1 MSAPEAQTIFSAESI
16 AALAAS
22 HPCYSE
28 EAGLRYGRMH
38 LPVAPRCNLGCTYCE
53 RAVGRRAA
61 ALGGPGTAKR
71 VISPREAAELV
82 AAVAARGWLR
92 VAGIAGP
99 GEPLANSETFETLDL
114 IGTSHP
120 EIMLCLSTN
129 GLLLADSLPRL
140 LRSGLR
146 SLTVTINTA
155 DPETAS
161 ELYAWADLDGARV
174 AGPEV
179 AGEILARQ
187 WRGLAAASEAG
198 LLIKVNSVLVPGIN
212 DVSLVE
218 VARRAA
224 ELGAHRHNIMPL
236 IPRGRMRA
244 RRAPSRIELQA
255 IQQECERWI
264 PQFRGCTQCPADV
277 IRPPLL
283 GTGGC
288 QTCAPQSCTSAP
300 SATRA
305 ATTA

>member
-1 MSAPEAQTIFSAESI
+1 MDAI
-16 AALAAS
+16 
-22 HPCYSE
+22 
-28 EAGLRYGRMH
+28 
-38 LPVAPRCNLGCTYCE
+38 
-53 RAVGRRAA
+53 RR
-61 ALGGPGTAKR
+61 
-71 VISPREAAELV
+71 
-82 AAVAARGWLR
+82 RGWLH
-92 VAGIAGP
+92 VVGIAGP
-99 GEPLANSETFETLDL
+99 AEPLASPETFETLRL
-114 IGTSHP
+114 VHAAHS
-120 EIMLCLSTN
+120 ELVLCLSTN
-129 GLLLADSLPRL
+129 GLNLEERLPDLLAL
-140 LRSGLR
+140 GLR
-146 SLTVTINTA
+146 ALTVTINTA

-174 AGPEV
+174 AGPEA
-179 AGEILARQ
+179 AGEILVRQ

-244 RRAPSRIELQA
+244 RRAPSRSELQA
-255 IQQECERWI
+255 IQRECERWI

-277 IRPPLL
+277 IEPPLL

-300 SATRA
+300 SARRA